1 MTVLRR
7 LVRYHRHLLDEK
19 RRALRE
25 LEERSASIEDAI
37 TGLETGIVDER
48 ASAAKSMDAIGAYG
62 GFVRAS
68 LDRRDA
74 LRDDLQEAE
83 AAVEN
88 ARDDLVDMFAEVKRY
103 EISLEN
109 QLREERKALEHREQE
124 SLDEA
129 SLNMFRR
136 DKEDRS

>member
-7 LVRYHRHLLDEK
+7 LARYHRHLLDEK
-19 RRALRE
+19 RRTLRE
-25 LEERSASIEDAI
+25 LEERSASIDHAI
-37 TGLETGIVDER
+37 GGLENAIMEEK

-68 LDRRDA
+68 LDRREG
-74 LRDDLQEAE
+74 LREELQAANAE
-83 AAVEN
+83 VEN
-88 ARDDLVDMFAEVKRY
+88 ARDELVDMFAELKRY

-109 QLREERKALEHREQE
+109 QQRKERKALERREQE

-129 SLNMFRR
+129 SLNMHRR
-136 DKEDRS
+136 AQED

>member
-74 LRDDLQEAE
+74 LRDDLQSAM
-83 AAVEN
+83 
-88 ARDDLVDMFAEVKRY
+88 R
-103 EISLEN
+103 S
-109 QLREERKALEHREQE
+109 EQAGPWH
-124 SLDEA
+124 D
-129 SLNMFRR
+129 RR
-136 DKEDRS
+136 

>member
-7 LVRYHRHLLDEK
+7 LARYHRHLLDEK

-25 LEERSASIEDAI
+25 LEERSASIEHAI
-37 TGLETGIVDER
+37 GGLENAIVEEK
-48 ASAAKSMDAIGAYG
+48 ASAAKSMDAISAYG

-68 LDRRDA
+68 LDRRDV
-74 LRDDLQEAE
+74 LREDLQAADAE
-83 AAVEN
+83 VET
-88 ARDDLVDMFAEVKRY
+88 ARDELVDMFAEVKRY

-109 QLREERKALEHREQE
+109 HQRRERKELERRAQE

-129 SLNMFRR
+129 SLNMHRR
-136 DKEDRS
+136 GKADQP